1 MPVTWMEL
9 NHTTQ
14 PQTHFISINM
24 RHLGTKIRDEH
35 FPAFSF
41 TFRMQQTVKIFGSFF
56 LWSRTKFKF
65 EGKFQVLPSSEHFPT
80 AADRNELEVVW
91 IWAEVSGYSECWYL
105 WLHLPRSGRHLA
117 PPPTQTVS
125 AGPELIPTYNWNQNE
140 RKNPQ
145 KVATAPAASS
155 RQSRLIFWSSYA
167 AGAERCTR
175 GGPQSD
181 IWSPVW
187 SWDG

>member
-1 MPVTWMEL
+1 MNTF
-9 NHTTQ
+9 Q
-14 PQTHFISINM
+14 HFHSHSACSKQW
-24 RHLGTKIRDEH
+24 RFSVVFSCDLGQNLSLKASS
-35 FPAFSF
+35 P
-41 TFRMQQTVKIFGSFF
+41 G
-56 LWSRTKFKF
+56 
-65 EGKFQVLPSSEHFPT
+65 SSEHFPT
-80 AADRNELEVVW
+80 AADRNELKVVW
-91 IWAEVSGYSECWYL
+91 ICAEVSGYSECWYL

-155 RQSRLIFWSSYA
+155 RQSRLIFLSSYA

-181 IWSPVW
+181 NWSTVW

>member
-24 RHLGTKIRDEH
+24 RHLGTKLRDKH

-65 EGKFQVLPSSEHFPT
+65 EGKFPRFFGAFSDCSRQKRVKGGLNMSRGWWLVT
-80 AADRNELEVVW
+80 T
-91 IWAEVSGYSECWYL
+91 GYSECWYL

-125 AGPELIPTYNWNQNE
+125 AGQELIPTYNWNQNE

-167 AGAERCTR
+167 AGAERCSR

-181 IWSPVW
+181 NW